1 MSELTLLTLRFES
14 ESCKCCRLLL
24 YSCANPFWLGII
36 LWRTMLLTLQEFLSL
51 FCAIILLLILYVL
64 VKIRKAVRQREPV
77 AIEHDP
83 ALVRESEV
91 IRNRQRGWQQESENH
106 SVRMRRSCAIE
117 HDESQGWNSFNLFNL
132 FLTGEETLVL
142 TTTLFHFLLLSKFFR
157 LHNII
162 DNPQET
168 DSVVMLDMHAFKF
181 TWLRFFPVQT
191 KKLRSSISSCVA
203 PQGDVFKIG

>member
-77 AIEHDP
+77 AIGHDP
-83 ALVRESEV
+83 ALVREPEV
-91 IRNRQRGWQQESENH
+91 IRNRQRGWRQESENH

-117 HDESQGWNSFNLFNL
+117 HDERQGWNSFYLFNL
-132 FLTGEETLVL
+132 FLTGEETLIL
-142 TTTLFHFLLLSKFFR
+142 TTTLFHFLLLSKFIR
-157 LHNII
+157 PHNII
-162 DNPQET
+162 AQPSRNRLCCH
-168 DSVVMLDMHAFKF
+168 VGHACF
-181 TWLRFFPVQT
+181 
-191 KKLRSSISSCVA
+191 
-203 PQGDVFKIG
+203 

>member
-83 ALVRESEV
+83 ALVREPEV
-91 IRNRQRGWQQESENH
+91 IRNRQRGWRQESENH

-117 HDESQGWNSFNLFNL
+117 HDERQGWNSFYLFNL
-132 FLTGEETLVL
+132 FLIGEETLIL
-142 TTTLFHFLLLSKFFR
+142 TTTLSLFHFLLLSKFIRPHNTIAQPSRNR
-157 LHNII
+157 LCCH
-162 DNPQET
+162 
-168 DSVVMLDMHAFKF
+168 VGHACF
-181 TWLRFFPVQT
+181 
-191 KKLRSSISSCVA
+191 
-203 PQGDVFKIG
+203 